1 MDSAAPQTAHPLSLQ
16 DKLDR
21 ISHDRK
27 VLEVLR
33 DLMRLG
39 LHDGDA
45 LVRTADGARGVL
57 QVLRGSEPRAVV
69 LLDDGREAPFAP
81 PDWERAA

>member
-1 MDSAAPQTAHPLSLQ
+1 MDSAAPRTAPPLSLQ

-27 VLEVLR
+27 VLDVLR

-45 LVRTADGARGVL
+45 LVRNDDGARGTL
-57 QVLRGSEPRAVV
+57 QVLRGHEPQAVV
-69 LLDDGREAPFAP
+69 LLADGRQVPFAAA
-81 PDWERAA
+81 DWERG